1 MSSKSRGALA
11 PTVRYTALQGSYW
24 ACYCC
29 IITFSSVYL
38 LARGFTNSQ
47 IGILI
52 GIAGVLSA
60 ALQPMVSRAADGLKR
75 MSLRQFCALLVL
87 TQLISSALL
96 LLLAGRVSQAV
107 LYGLLLILIQLL
119 MPLCSALGMACI
131 NQGFHLNFGVAR
143 GAGSIAFG
151 IFSALC
157 GRLVLWFGEISIPLS
172 LTAINLLFLL
182 SVILFRF
189 QGGAPAQPQDQPQ
202 PQPAAKGR
210 HKPFLLR
217 YHHVV
222 WVLVASGCL
231 FISHNLLNVFAFQI
245 VQPLGGGSSEM
256 GTMLF
261 FQSILE
267 LPVMFLFAWMLK
279 KSTSRTW
286 LRLSGAGFFL
296 HALGAWVAPN
306 MGVMYAIQVFEM
318 NGYALFSLSSIYFV
332 NDTVDEDQRV
342 QGQAWFTTCTT
353 LGSVLASFAGGFLLD
368 LSGAPALLAVST
380 LSGGVGMVL
389 LWVLLRKGART
400 MAARR

>member
-1 MSSKSRGALA
+1 MSSKPRRALE

-75 MSLRQFCALLVL
+75 ISLRQFCALLVL

-96 LLLAGRVSQAV
+96 LLLSGRVSQAV

-131 NQGFHLNFGVAR
+131 NQGFPLNFGVAR

-151 IFSALC
+151 VFSALC

-172 LTAINLLFLL
+172 LTVLNLLFLL
-182 SVILFRF
+182 SVLLFRF
-189 QGGAPAQPQDQPQ
+189 QGDTPLHPDPRPSAKAP
-202 PQPAAKGR
+202 R
-210 HKPFLLR
+210 KPFLLR
-217 YHHVV
+217 YRHVV

-245 VQPLGGGSSEM
+245 VQPLGGGSREM
-256 GTMLF
+256 GSMLF
-261 FQSILE
+261 FQSFLE
-267 LPVMFLFAWMLK
+267 LPVMFLFSWMLK
-279 KSTSRTW
+279 KASSRTW
-286 LRLSGAGFFL
+286 VRLSGIGFFL
-296 HALGAWVAPN
+296 HALGAWLAPN
-306 MGVMYAIQVFEM
+306 MGVMYAAQVFEM

-332 NDTVDEDQRV
+332 NDTVDESQRV
-342 QGQAWFTTCTT
+342 QGQAWFTMCTT
-353 LGSVLASFAGGFLLD
+353 LGSVLASFTGGFLLD
-368 LSGAPALLAVST
+368 WAGASVLLAFAT
-380 LSGGVGMVL
+380 LCGGIGMVL
-389 LWVLLRKGART
+389 MWILLGKRART
-400 MAARR
+400 MTIL